1 MTLRLAL
8 SFLLLIGLA
17 QPAFARLG
25 ETEAELI
32 ARYGEPKRPHQADPQ
47 IVELSFVSEGWIIK
61 AQIFEGKCQYISYL
75 KSPYHEGFEEAR
87 DKLLEANAQGSAWS
101 LKKLPGVLLS
111 PVRYRY
117 EREDGLAYAKIPKQ
131 GYIKADFYTVKWEDY
146 GKAKEAA
153 KRKPGPL
160 PNF

>member
-1 MTLRLAL
+1 MALRLIL
-8 SFLLLIGLA
+8 SLFLLIGLA
-17 QPAFARLG
+17 LPVFARLG

-32 ARYGEPKRPHQADPQ
+32 ARYGEPKRPHQTDPQ
-47 IVELSFVSEGWIIK
+47 IIELSFASEGWIIK
-61 AQIFEGKCQYISYL
+61 ALIYEGKCQYICYL
-75 KSPYHEGFEEAR
+75 KSPYYEGFEEAR

-101 LKKLPGVLLS
+101 LKKLPSVLLL
-111 PVRYRY
+111 PAKYRY
-117 EREDGLAYAKIPKQ
+117 EREDGLAYAEIPKQ
-131 GYIKADFYTVKWEDY
+131 GYIRAEFYTVKWEEY